1 MCYLCF
7 NNDPFSFQ
15 PLTDNYRKRQR
26 LIAIKEM
33 LKTAEELH
41 TCNVADITVK
51 KLKEEQYLLSREM

>member
-7 NNDPFSFQ
+7 QNDPFSFK
-15 PLTDNYRKRQR
+15 PVNDIHRKRQR
-26 LIAIKEM
+26 ILDIKAM

-51 KLKEEQYLLSREM
+51 KLKEELYSYSREM